1 MPDENINEAE
11 ELNEQVEEEVDDAGV
26 ITVPIDTTLT
36 HSGEAAD
43 AKAVGDALAGKAD
56 RSEVQSNITVDG
68 QSKDANGNIT
78 VRAQHIP
85 YGTTGNETVK
95 SKLDELAGKTAE
107 TIPMTTGESPQS
119 IAEAIDSLGTKTA
132 DQIPMSEGGIETVA
146 ARFETVQQ
154 SITQQGQ
161 ALTQYAET
169 TNQTIAGIREDL
181 DDEFTDAEIHSL
193 VTEVFQEGGE

>member
-1 MPDENINEAE
+1 MPEDLVNGE
-11 ELNEQVEEEVDDAGV
+11 ELNEQVEEEVDDSEV
-26 ITVPIDTTLT
+26 ITAPIDATLT

-56 RSEVQSNITVDG
+56 RSEVQFNITVDG

-85 YGTTGNETVK
+85 YDTTGEETVK

-132 DQIPMSEGGIETVA
+132 DQIPMSAGGIETVA
-146 ARFETVQQ
+146 GRFETVQQ

-169 TNQTIAGIREDL
+169 TNQTIAGIQEAL
-181 DDEFTDAEIHSL
+181 DDEFTDAEIHAL

>member
-43 AKAVGDALAGKAD
+43 AKAVGDALAQKAN

-85 YGTTGNETVK
+85 YDTTGNETVK
-95 SKLDELAGKTAE
+95 SKIDELAGKTAE
-107 TIPMTTGESPQS
+107 TIPMTTGENPQS

-146 ARFETVQQ
+146 GRFETVQQ

-161 ALTQYAET
+161 ALTQYEEA
-169 TNQTIAGIREDL
+169 TNQTIAGIRRDL
-181 DDEFTDAEIHSL
+181 DDEFTDAAIHAL
-193 VTEVFQEGGE
+193 VTEVFQEVGE

>member
-1 MPDENINEAE
+1 MPENIQGE
-11 ELNEQVEEEVDDAGV
+11 ELNEQVEETVDDAEI

-56 RSEVQSNITVDG
+56 RSEIQSNITVNG
-68 QSKDANGNIT
+68 QSKDANDNIT

-85 YGTTGNETVK
+85 YDTTGDETVK
-95 SKLDELAGKTAE
+95 GKLDELAGKTAE

-119 IAEAIDSLGTKTA
+119 IAEAIDSLGNKTA
-132 DQIPMSEGGIETVA
+132 DQIPMSAGVIETVA
-146 ARFETVQQ
+146 GRLETVQQ

-161 ALTQYAET
+161 DLTQYAET
-169 TNQTIAGIREDL
+169 TNQTIAEIREDL

>member
-1 MPDENINEAE
+1 MPEENIQGE
-11 ELNEQVEEEVDDAGV
+11 ELNEQVEETVDDAEI
-26 ITVPIDTTLT
+26 ITAPIDTTLT

-107 TIPMTTGESPQS
+107 NIPMTDGENPQS
-119 IAEAIDSLGTKTA
+119 IAEAIDSVGSKTA
-132 DQIPMSEGGIETVA
+132 DQIPMSQGSIETVA
-146 ARFETVQQ
+146 GRFSSVEQ
-154 SITQQGQ
+154 SITQQQQ
-161 ALTQYAET
+161 ALAQ
-169 TNQTIAGIREDL
+169 TNQTIAGIRGDL
-181 DDEFTDAEIHSL
+181 DDEFTDAEIHTL

>member
-43 AKAVGDALAGKAD
+43 AKSVGDALAQKAD

-95 SKLDELAGKTAE
+95 DKLDELAGKTAE

-119 IAEAIDSLGTKTA
+119 IAEAIDSLGTRTA
-132 DQIPMSEGGIETVA
+132 DQIPMEEGGIETVA

-154 SITQQGQ
+154 GISTLGNN
-161 ALTQYAET
+161 LSQYEQT
-169 TNQTIAGIREDL
+169 TDQTIAQIREDL
-181 DDEFTDAEIHSL
+181 GDEFTDAEIHAL

>member
-1 MPDENINEAE
+1 MPEENIQGE
-11 ELNEQVEEEVDDAGV
+11 ELNEQVEETVDAAEI
-26 ITVPIDTTLT
+26 ITAPIDTTLT

-107 TIPMTTGESPQS
+107 NIPMTDGENPQS
-119 IAEAIDSLGTKTA
+119 IAEAIDSVGSKTA
-132 DQIPMSEGGIETVA
+132 DQIPMSQGSIETVA
-146 ARFETVQQ
+146 GRFSSVEQ
-154 SITQQGQ
+154 SITQQQQ
-161 ALTQYAET
+161 ALAQ
-169 TNQTIAGIREDL
+169 TNQTIAGIRGDL
-181 DDEFTDAEIHSL
+181 DDEFTDAEIHTL

>member
-1 MPDENINEAE
+1 MPDENIQAE
-11 ELNEQVEEEVDDAGV
+11 ELNEQVEETVDDAEI
-26 ITVPIDTTLT
+26 ITAPIDTTLT

-85 YGTTGNETVK
+85 YDTTGNETVK

-132 DQIPMSEGGIETVA
+132 DQIPMSEGEIETVA
-146 ARFETVQQ
+146 GRFETVQQ

-161 ALTQYAET
+161 AFSQYEET
-169 TNQTIAGIREDL
+169 TNQTIAGIRRDL
-181 DDEFTDAEIHSL
+181 DDEFTDAAIHAL
-193 VTEVFQEGGE
+193 VTEVFQEVGE

>member
-68 QSKDANGNIT
+68 QSKDATGNIV
-78 VRAQHIP
+78 VRAEHIP
-85 YGTTGNETVK
+85 YAPTGTETVK
-95 SKLDELAGKTAE
+95 SKLDQLAGRTAE
-107 TIPMTTGESPQS
+107 DIPMTTGENPQT
-119 IAEAIDSLGTKTA
+119 IAEAIDGLGTRTA
-132 DQIPMSEGGIETVA
+132 DQIPMQEGGIETVA

-154 SITQQGQ
+154 GISTLGKNLSQYQQTTDQTITQ
-161 ALTQYAET
+161 
-169 TNQTIAGIREDL
+169 IREEL
-181 DDEFTDAEIHSL
+181 DDEFTDAEIHAL

>member
-1 MPDENINEAE
+1 MPEENIQGE
-11 ELNEQVEEEVDDAGV
+11 ELNEQVEETVDDAEV

-36 HSGEAAD
+36 RSGEAAD

-56 RSEVQSNITVDG
+56 RSEVQSNIKVNG
-68 QSKDANGNIT
+68 QSKDANDNIT
-78 VRAQHIP
+78 VRAEHIP
-85 YGTTGNETVK
+85 YDTTGNETVK

-132 DQIPMSEGGIETVA
+132 DQIPMSAGSIETVA
-146 ARFETVQQ
+146 GRFETVQQ

-169 TNQTIAGIREDL
+169 TDQTLAGIREDL
-181 DDEFTDAEIHSL
+181 DDEFTDAEIHAL

>member
-1 MPDENINEAE
+1 MPEENIQGE
-11 ELNEQVEEEVDDAGV
+11 ELNEQVEETVDDAEI

-85 YGTTGNETVK
+85 YDTTGNETVK
-95 SKLDELAGKTAE
+95 SKLDELSGKTAE
-107 TIPMTTGESPQS
+107 TIPMTTGENPQS
-119 IAEAIDSLGTKTA
+119 IAEAIDSVGSKAA
-132 DQIPMSEGGIETVA
+132 DQIPMSQGSIETVA
-146 ARFETVQQ
+146 GRFSSVEQ
-154 SITQQGQ
+154 SITQQQQ
-161 ALTQYAET
+161 ALAQ
-169 TNQTIAGIREDL
+169 TNQTIAGIRDDL
-181 DDEFTDAEIHSL
+181 DDEFTDAEIHTL
-193 VTEVFQEGGE
+193 VTEVFEGGE